1 MAPARIGKK
10 ISQAVL
16 EFKTGLGRVFQDI
29 IELFKG
35 DDDRVMAGDGGYN
48 TVFNG
53 VVIAFFDKGAK
64 HTVPDDEDTGI
75 ITIQIARIGAVMD
88 AVMARRV
95 ENKFNPFW
103 KFFNRLRVYPK
114 LIDEV
119 HCPDKNNEQGV
130 KAQNHQR
137 HGEQDEACDM
147 VVPWL
152 T

>member
-16 EFKTGLGRVFQDI
+16 EFKTRLGRVFQYI

-35 DDDRVMAGDGGYN
+35 DDDRVMAGDGGYDAI
-48 TVFNG
+48 FDG
-53 VVIAFFDKGAK
+53 VIIAFFNECAK
-64 HTVPDDEDTGI
+64 HTVPDNEYARI
-75 ITIQIARIGAVMD
+75 ITIQIARVCAVMD
-88 AVMARRV
+88 AVMTGGV
-95 ENKFNPFW
+95 ENKFDPFW
-103 KFFNRLRVYPK
+103 KFFNRLCMYPE

-119 HCPDKNNEQGV
+119 HRPDKNNEQGV